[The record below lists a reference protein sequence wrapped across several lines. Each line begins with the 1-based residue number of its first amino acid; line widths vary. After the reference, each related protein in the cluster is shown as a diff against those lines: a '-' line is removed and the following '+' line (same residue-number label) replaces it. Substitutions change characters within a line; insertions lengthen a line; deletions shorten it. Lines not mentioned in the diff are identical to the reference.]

1 MMITNGTSHYRR
13 IGAALA
19 AMLSVGLLAA
29 CTPSQESSPTAK
41 PAQAFGLPSGVRQ
54 ATSVP
59 SDVPNTPA
67 LRRNVAIDTCA
78 RSAGGWKAVGT
89 AKNPTKA
96 DATYTISVF
105 FTTDT
110 GTVIG
115 TGKTTVAVSAGSS
128 SDWTVSSTLTPAP
141 DTRCI
146 LRGVG

>member
-1 MMITNGTSHYRR
+1 MTTHGTPHHRR
-13 IGAALA
+13 MLATLA
-19 AMLSVGLLAA
+19 AALSVGLLAA
-29 CTPSQESSPTAK
+29 CTPSSQSGPTAT

-59 SDVPNTPA
+59 SDVPNMPA

-78 RSAGGWKAVGT
+78 SSDGGWKAVGT

-96 DATYTISVF
+96 DVTYTISIF
-105 FTTDT
+105 FTTDK

-115 TGKTTVAVSAGSS
+115 TGKTKVAVSAGATR
-128 SDWTVSSTLTPAP
+128 DWTVSSRLTPAP